1 MTLIIESNKVRFSQR
16 SKRSSILSDDRQFV
30 GPDSHQDQ
38 TSSLE
43 ESSSGSGPW
52 QTASLAE
59 SWASISD
66 MEPELGS
73 LEVSASDNIIHL
85 EVELH
90 QRAESEEEEELQSS
104 VLSMIGSEK
113 ELEEIG
119 ERPADSDLKPPE
131 TVELLMCVEEPVVE
145 EIEAEMDS
153 EPVFTHTPLLS
164 EPLDFTLA
172 SVPIPEIISQV
183 LDNLPPS
190 TLTHSEEPHA
200 SQSGSINAP
209 SVSASSSEEVV
220 PKADP
225 LSAAPFELPVLL
237 VGGAALLAV
246 MAILTFN
253 LIRK

>member
-1 MTLIIESNKVRFSQR
+1 
-16 SKRSSILSDDRQFV
+16 
-30 GPDSHQDQ
+30 
-38 TSSLE
+38 
-43 ESSSGSGPW
+43 
-52 QTASLAE
+52 
-59 SWASISD
+59 
-66 MEPELGS
+66 MEPELGR
-73 LEVSASDNIIHL
+73 LETSEIVLVQEDHSKNHFSASNNIIHL

-104 VLSMIGSEK
+104 MLSMIGSEK

-119 ERPADSDLKPPE
+119 AHPADSDLKPPE

-153 EPVFTHTPLLS
+153 EPVFTHTLLLS

-209 SVSASSSEEVV
+209 SVPAASSEEVV

-237 VGGAALLAV
+237 VGGTALVAA

>member
-1 MTLIIESNKVRFSQR
+1 
-16 SKRSSILSDDRQFV
+16 
-30 GPDSHQDQ
+30 
-38 TSSLE
+38 
-43 ESSSGSGPW
+43 
-52 QTASLAE
+52 
-59 SWASISD
+59 

-73 LEVSASDNIIHL
+73 EIVLVQEDHSENHFSASDNIIHL

-131 TVELLMCVEEPVVE
+131 TVELLMCVVE

-237 VGGAALLAV
+237 VSGAALVAV